1 MLQSVI
7 PHKLQDNGGR
17 ERPLLQ
23 KEPGDRIPSRDILG
37 TCRERASEQRK
48 GRRQKY
54 SVYSLHI
61 EQTE

>member
-7 PHKLQDNGGR
+7 PHKLQDNGGK

-37 TCRERASEQRK
+37 TGRERQRVREKVGGKEQRVFP
-48 GRRQKY
+48 
-54 SVYSLHI
+54 SH
-61 EQTE
+61 TAA